1 MNELLFR
8 AWDTLTKKWIA
19 KDFTI
24 LGEVTCFD
32 IIGQYLR
39 DNLCGKETTLARLE
53 DVIIQQWTGAYD
65 NTTWEELSEQ
75 ERDRWTIDGN
85 MPSEWHGKRMYKGDI
100 IKMFVPSRSYQTHY
114 GDNIPQGQY
123 TEPLEPEIL
132 EYVNKIIF
140 SNTSFRLSDK
150 NFITRTVSNCLD
162 DVEELFN
169 SITKENIH
177 EFFNSRLED
186 WNDDLEYLLEKYKL
200 KNEAELLSLF
210 GMKVVGNDCDN
221 PELLNQ

>member
-53 DVIIQQWTGAYD
+53 DVIIQQWTSRYD
-65 NTTWEELSEQ
+65 DTKWNELTEK
-75 ERDRWTIDGN
+75 ERENWTVEGN
-85 MPSEWHGKRMYKGDI
+85 MPSNWKGIRIYEGDI
-100 IKMFVPSRSYQTHY
+100 IKSWSSHY
-114 GDNIPQGQY
+114 LIEYDNENCAYIARWIDDGGL
-123 TEPLEPEIL
+123 TNLKNSFDTL
-132 EYVNKIIF
+132 SNKI
-140 SNTSFRLSDK
+140 
-150 NFITRTVSNCLD
+150 TV
-162 DVEELFN
+162 
-169 SITKENIH
+169 I
-177 EFFNSRLED
+177 
-186 WNDDLEYLLEKYKL
+186 
-200 KNEAELLSLF
+200 
-210 GMKVVGNDCDN
+210 GNDCFN